1 VANDIRAALAGLEK
15 WVRWA
20 ADDGIDFD
28 WRRINADEGEKARAA
43 LASAQS
49 AGEGHFEHG
58 TDNAGTLRWIPS
70 ALQSTGEWVTVPRVP
85 TEAMT
90 ERGNQALS
98 PWIAPAMH
106 ADDAYRA
113 MLAAAPIAPA
123 VASEPGQ
130 TCPHITECAACPKI
144 AAWAGRE
151 MDAKDAAV
159 EPLTTSYVQP
169 VPDKCDRITWRN
181 RYYHLPL
188 DTPAGP
194 SADARD
200 AARYRW
206 LRDHAGGEIVF
217 DHTRNQ
223 SDGGHRFVLN
233 VPFDGRDIPNDETSA
248 ATLAES
254 IDAAIAA
261 QGTGDKT

>member
-1 VANDIRAALAGLEK
+1 MNDIRAALEACESALRLLALVHVHDQRTVAGCRACADLAAVDVTRAVETLE
-15 WVRWA
+15 
-20 ADDGIDFD
+20 
-28 WRRINADEGEKARAA
+28 A

-49 AGEGHFEHG
+49 A
-58 TDNAGTLRWIPS
+58 
-70 ALQSTGEWVTVPRVP
+70 GEWVTVPRVP